1 MSYVKLLLIL
11 FYTLKISFFWHKASK
26 ITYNKNKGYT
36 MSNKEN
42 LDCAT
47 QTREPKELDFYADL
61 NDFLTTDEV
70 AKILKV
76 SNSYLAKLRFDSY
89 NKDKDGNLR
98 ADFLPF
104 FKAGK
109 SIRYKKSDV
118 LAWIERNMVRG

>member
-1 MSYVKLLLIL
+1 MLNQQEKLD
-11 FYTLKISFFWHKASK
+11 H
-26 ITYNKNKGYT
+26 
-36 MSNKEN
+36 
-42 LDCAT
+42 AT
-47 QTREPKELDFYADL
+47 QTTEQTREPKEFDFYADL

-76 SNSYLAKLRFDSY
+76 SNSYLAKLRFNNY
-89 NKDKDGNLR
+89 NKDENGNLR

-118 LAWIERNMVRG
+118 LEWIERNMVRG

>member
-1 MSYVKLLLIL
+1 MKLQ
-11 FYTLKISFFWHKASK
+11 S
-26 ITYNKNKGYT
+26 
-36 MSNKEN
+36 
-42 LDCAT
+42 T
-47 QTREPKELDFYADL
+47 QTAQEMSE
-61 NDFLTTDEV
+61 FLTTDEV

-89 NKDKDGNLR
+89 NKGKDGNLR

-109 SIRYKKSDV
+109 SVRYKKGDV

>member
-1 MSYVKLLLIL
+1 MTLQKQSTQTAEQSTQPQEMD
-11 FYTLKISFFWHKASK
+11 FYT
-26 ITYNKNKGYT
+26 
-36 MSNKEN
+36 
-42 LDCAT
+42 
-47 QTREPKELDFYADL
+47 DL

-118 LAWIERNMVRG
+118 LEWIERNMVRGTQC

>member
-1 MSYVKLLLIL
+1 MSIERQE
-11 FYTLKISFFWHKASK
+11 FSTHTAQ
-26 ITYNKNKGYT
+26 
-36 MSNKEN
+36 
-42 LDCAT
+42 

-76 SNSYLAKLRFDSY
+76 SNSYLAKLRFDNY

>member
-1 MSYVKLLLIL
+1 M
-11 FYTLKISFFWHKASK
+11 
-26 ITYNKNKGYT
+26 
-36 MSNKEN
+36 N
-42 LDCAT
+42 LQSTTHTA
-47 QTREPKELDFYADL
+47 QQSAQAKELDFYADL

-89 NKDKDGNLR
+89 NKGKDGNLR

-109 SIRYKKSDV
+109 SVRYKKGDV

>member
-1 MSYVKLLLIL
+1 MIL
-11 FYTLKISFFWHKASK
+11 QEKSTQTA
-26 ITYNKNKGYT
+26 
-36 MSNKEN
+36 E
-42 LDCAT
+42 

-118 LAWIERNMVRG
+118 LAWIERNMVRGEQ

>member
-1 MSYVKLLLIL
+1 MILQEKL
-11 FYTLKISFFWHKASK
+11 TQTAQ
-26 ITYNKNKGYT
+26 
-36 MSNKEN
+36 
-42 LDCAT
+42 

-98 ADFLPF
+98 ADHFSRLEKVF
-104 FKAGK
+104 ATKRA
-109 SIRYKKSDV
+109 
-118 LAWIERNMVRG
+118 MC

>member
-1 MSYVKLLLIL
+1 MA
-11 FYTLKISFFWHKASK
+11 KIIERLEQKQCELA
-26 ITYNKNKGYT
+26 
-36 MSNKEN
+36 
-42 LDCAT
+42 
-47 QTREPKELDFYADL
+47 QPKEKAYLL

-118 LAWIERNMVRG
+118 LAWIERNMIRG

>member
-1 MSYVKLLLIL
+1 M
-11 FYTLKISFFWHKASK
+11 
-26 ITYNKNKGYT
+26 
-36 MSNKEN
+36 N
-42 LDCAT
+42 LQSTAQQST
-47 QTREPKELDFYADL
+47 QGKELDFYADL

-76 SNSYLAKLRFDSY
+76 SNSYLAKLRFEHY
-89 NKDKDGNLR
+89 NKGKDGNLR

-109 SIRYKKSDV
+109 SVRYKKRDI

>member
-1 MSYVKLLLIL
+1 MLNQQEKLD
-11 FYTLKISFFWHKASK
+11 H
-26 ITYNKNKGYT
+26 
-36 MSNKEN
+36 
-42 LDCAT
+42 AT
-47 QTREPKELDFYADL
+47 QIKEPKELDFYADL

-76 SNSYLAKLRFDSY
+76 SNSYLAKLRFESY
-89 NKDKDGNLR
+89 NKGKDGNLR

-109 SIRYKKSDV
+109 SVRYKKSDV

>member
-1 MSYVKLLLIL
+1 MRNKGKKMNLQSTTQKAQQSTQPQEMD
-11 FYTLKISFFWHKASK
+11 FYT
-26 ITYNKNKGYT
+26 
-36 MSNKEN
+36 
-42 LDCAT
+42 
-47 QTREPKELDFYADL
+47 DL

-76 SNSYLAKLRFDSY
+76 SNSYLAKLRFECY
-89 NKDKDGNLR
+89 NKGKDGNLR

-109 SIRYKKSDV
+109 SVRYKKSDV